1 MIGQAT
7 GHGWGEQYLSPL
19 SLSEGLSS
27 AQFMMWP
34 AEIVGTAQQPHTA
47 FQRRQ
52 APGGMP
58 TFTRQA
64 GESLTHRSV
73 QALNKSR
80 VEHRSSPPKLK
91 AASVLVVVFP
101 APTCA

>member
-7 GHGWGEQYLSPL
+7 GHGRGEQSLCPL

-27 AQFMMWP
+27 AQFMMRP
-34 AEIVGTAQQPHTA
+34 AEIVGTAKQPHAT

-52 APGGMP
+52 APGAMP
-58 TFTRQA
+58 TFARQA
-64 GESLTHRSV
+64 GESLTDRPV

-80 VEHRSSPPKLK
+80 VKHRSSPPKPK
-91 AASVLVVVFP
+91 AATVLVVVFP

>member
-7 GHGWGEQYLSPL
+7 GHGWGEQQLSPL

-34 AEIVGTAQQPHTA
+34 AEIVATAKQPHAA

-52 APGGMP
+52 APGRMP
-58 TFTRQA
+58 TFARQA
-64 GESLTHRSV
+64 GESLTYRPV
-73 QALNKSR
+73 QAFNKSR
-80 VEHRSSPPKLK
+80 VEHRSALRS
-91 AASVLVVVFP
+91 
-101 APTCA
+101 